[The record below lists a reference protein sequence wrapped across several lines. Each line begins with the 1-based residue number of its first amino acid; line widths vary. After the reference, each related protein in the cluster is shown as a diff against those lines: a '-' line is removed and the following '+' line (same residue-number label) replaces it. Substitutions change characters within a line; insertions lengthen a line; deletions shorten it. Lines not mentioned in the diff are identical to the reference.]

1 MKHKALFL
9 DRDGIIN
16 IDYGYVHS
24 IDSFKFIDGIFELT
38 KYFSNAGYLIFVITN
53 QSGICRGYYTEDDFL
68 TVTAWMVKQFSKY
81 GIAING
87 VYHCPHTPDTNCHC
101 RKPNTGMVE
110 QACLAY
116 NIDLGNSWV
125 IGDKQSDID
134 LAQNA
139 KIGYTIAI
147 GEGNFLNTKYHFA
160 SLADLLVYIKS
171 NSSLIPTT
179 SVTRTKTQ
187 QGIISL

>member
-24 IDSFKFIDGIFELT
+24 IDNFKFIDGIFELT

-81 GIAING
+81 GI
-87 VYHCPHTPDTNCHC
+87 
-101 RKPNTGMVE
+101 
-110 QACLAY
+110 
-116 NIDLGNSWV
+116 
-125 IGDKQSDID
+125 
-134 LAQNA
+134 
-139 KIGYTIAI
+139 
-147 GEGNFLNTKYHFA
+147 
-160 SLADLLVYIKS
+160 
-171 NSSLIPTT
+171 
-179 SVTRTKTQ
+179 
-187 QGIISL
+187 